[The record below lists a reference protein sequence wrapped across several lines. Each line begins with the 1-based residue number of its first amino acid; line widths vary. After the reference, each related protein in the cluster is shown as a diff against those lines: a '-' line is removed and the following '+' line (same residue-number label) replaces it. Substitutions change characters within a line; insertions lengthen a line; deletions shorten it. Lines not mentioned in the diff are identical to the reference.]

1 MPQNHSCT
9 PCSMT
14 WTSEGATLGLSPLDP
29 APGLKFA
36 LLRRALSA
44 ALSTQAVD
52 GVQPLAAWA
61 PHSDLS
67 SVLIELWAYV
77 GDIIG
82 LYNGLIMT
90 ETALATARSRRS
102 LRGMSALLGYKA
114 RPAVGA
120 VAEIAAV
127 VSPEKQGTLPNAQ
140 YRSSTPSQVFESNA
154 SSVAGKA
161 NEYTLRSV
169 VDLAVGDADENRLL
183 LDPATASA
191 VRGRPIMFI
200 WHAMII
206 RQYATEILDVSSFK
220 AMDDQEYIEIRVTK
234 PAPIDSKIPYKDV
247 ALASP
252 SQRAYLRTA
261 LLEDEVV
268 NGVKLKQIRD
278 ATPLS
283 DAEINTLVNGFGLM
297 PAGHA
302 GNVQHEASAQYYTSQ
317 DRGQSWVELDSVYR
331 SIFVGDFVIV
341 QYNAYFSAHRV
352 TETEEKQLRLSG
364 SSDPGVFLPVTRL
377 KLNPAIDAK
386 NVSSQNPE
394 SVVIHYN
401 MHDVGRIMR
410 LAHTEL
416 TPDIVL
422 NKPLPLE
429 GIHDKPADPPTR
441 FILEDADGKGVLV
454 NGKLDV
460 QANGSATL
468 TISGPEWDGGLR
480 VPVKAYGNV
489 LDISRGETV
498 QDEVLGDGDPTQA
511 HQTFKLAKTPL
522 TYFSQPGAA
531 SGVVSTLEVRV
542 DGILWRERPS
552 FYGAGPNDPVYIV
565 RHDDDQNTFIT
576 FGDGVRGLRL
586 PTGRGNVRA
595 KYRHGAGAEAPPAGA
610 INQII
615 KTVPGLKSVRS
626 PIVARGGGDA
636 ETSKDIRRHA
646 PASAL
651 VLGRCVSLAD
661 FAARTAMTAG
671 VRSCKVEYAW
681 DEPSQTAGIKVWY
694 IPNDPGADL
703 DEQIV
708 ADLQAMSEPG
718 TPIRAEAA
726 KPQERVLFLNLEIE
740 RDRVPAD
747 VESAVRAALLDP
759 ERGPLAVENTPIG
772 GPLSRSLI
780 VGAAKSIAGVLDVT
794 SMYFAFDHPPVPF
807 PTPGLAL
814 DPGQYLDLGDF
825 DAVRLVVS
833 AYHAESRGCRDLV
846 S

>member
-1 MPQNHSCT
+1 MHQDFTCAL
-9 PCSMT
+9 CSMT
-14 WTSEGATLGLSPLDP
+14 STSGNVTLKVSPLDP
-29 APGLKFA
+29 TPGLRFA
-36 LLRRALSA
+36 LLRQALGGIIPV
-44 ALSTQAVD
+44 QEVD
-52 GVQPLAAWA
+52 GVRPLAMWK

-67 SVLIELWAYV
+67 SVLFELWAYV
-77 GDIIG
+77 GDVVG
-82 LYNGLIMT
+82 LYNGVIMA
-90 ETALATARSRRS
+90 ETTVRTARHRRS
-102 LRGMSALLGYKA
+102 LRRLSDLLGYRA
-114 RPAVGA
+114 RPGVGS
-120 VAEIAAV
+120 VTEIAALADRDQALRA
-127 VSPEKQGTLPNAQ
+127 VSF
-140 YRSSTPSQVFESNA
+140 RSSTPTQVFESQGGHV
-154 SSVAGKA
+154 SRRTS
-161 NEYTLRSV
+161 EYTLSSV
-169 VDLAVGDADENRLL
+169 VQATGGGLNEARLL

-191 VRGRPIMFI
+191 VRGRPLMFQWLDLI
-200 WHAMII
+200 V
-206 RQYATEILDVSSFK
+206 RQHATEILDVSSGK
-220 AMDDQEYIEIRVTK
+220 AVDGREYVQIKVAK
-234 PAPIDSKIPYKDV
+234 PANLSEMVGYKSV
-247 ALASP
+247 ALVSP

-261 LLEDEVV
+261 LFAVQNEPAIRGTDDLTNEEIQATYGSLGVLLSGHDGSVEEEVSAA
-268 NGVKLKQIRD
+268 D
-278 ATPLS
+278 FS
-283 DAEINTLVNGFGLM
+283 DDDR
-297 PAGHA
+297 
-302 GNVQHEASAQYYTSQ
+302 SQ
-317 DRGQSWVELDSVYR
+317 SFVELDSVYR
-331 SIFVGDFVIV
+331 SIYVGDYVIV
-341 QYNAYFSAHRV
+341 QSKAHFSAHRV
-352 TETEEKQLRLSG
+352 MATLERQRELEGSGDPVINLPLTQLR
-364 SSDPGVFLPVTRL
+364 
-377 KLNPAIDAK
+377 LNPAIDSSK
-386 NVSSQNPE
+386 VSEFSPE

-401 MHDVGRIMR
+401 MHDIGRLMR

-416 TPDIVL
+416 TPDVVL

-429 GIHDKPADPPTR
+429 GIHDKPANPPTR
-441 FILEDADGKGVLV
+441 FILEDADGRGVLV

-460 QANGSATL
+460 QPNGSATL

-511 HQTFKLAKTPL
+511 HQTFKLGKSPL
-522 TYFSQPGAA
+522 TYFSQPGAP
-531 SGVVSTLEVRV
+531 SGVVSTLEIRV

-565 RHDDDQNTFIT
+565 RHDDEQNTFLT

-595 KYRHGAGAEAPPAGA
+595 KYRHGAGAEAPPAGG
-610 INQII
+610 IHQII
-615 KTVPGLKSVRS
+615 RSVPGLMSVRS

-671 VRSCKVEYAW
+671 VRNCKVEYAW

-694 IPNDPGADL
+694 IPNDPGVDL
-703 DEQIV
+703 TEQIV

-726 KPQERVLFLNLEIE
+726 TPQQKVLFLNLEIE

-759 ERGPLAVENTPIG
+759 EKGPLAIENTPIG

-780 VGAAKSIAGVLDVT
+780 VGAARSIAGVLDVT

>member
-1 MPQNHSCT
+1 M
-9 PCSMT
+9 
-14 WTSEGATLGLSPLDP
+14 SPLDP
-29 APGLKFA
+29 TPGLRFD
-36 LLRRALSA
+36 LLRRSLGA
-44 ALSTQAVD
+44 AIPEQEVD
-52 GVQPLAAWA
+52 GLQPLASWA

-67 SVLIELWAYV
+67 MVLFELWAYV
-77 GDIIG
+77 GDVVG
-82 LYNGLIMT
+82 LYNGVIMAEAT
-90 ETALATARSRRS
+90 VTTARNRRS
-102 LRGMSALLGYKA
+102 LRSLAGLLGYKLH
-114 RPAVGA
+114 PAVSSVAEVAVLVGPDRHGALPA
-120 VAEIAAV
+120 VA
-127 VSPEKQGTLPNAQ
+127 
-140 YRSSTPSQVFESNA
+140 YRSSTPGQVFESNGGRV
-154 SSVAGKA
+154 SGKV
-161 NEYTLRSV
+161 NEYTLGSV
-169 VDLAVGDADENRLL
+169 VDPELGEFDESRLL

-191 VRGRPIMFI
+191 VRGRPLMFLWYDKI
-200 WHAMII
+200 V
-206 RQYATEILDVSSFK
+206 RQGATEILDVSSFK
-220 AMDDQEYIEIRVTK
+220 GRDAQEYVELRVAKK
-234 PAPIDSKIPYKDV
+234 PAISASVGYKSV
-247 ALASP
+247 ALFSP
-252 SQRAYLRTA
+252 SQRAYVKTK
-261 LLEDEVV
+261 LLDNAVNDQNEEESAIHEVP
-268 NGVKLKQIRD
+268 
-278 ATPLS
+278 PLS
-283 DAEINTLVNGFGLM
+283 DAEIGALYNGFGVTI
-297 PAGHA
+297 AGHL
-302 GNVQHEASAQYYTSQ
+302 GNVVNPVSGSDFTDSEKKQTSV
-317 DRGQSWVELDSVYR
+317 DLDSVYR
-331 SIFVGDFVIV
+331 SIYAGDFVVV
-341 QYNAYFSAHRV
+341 QYNDYFSAHRV
-352 TETEEKQLRLSG
+352 VWTEEKQLRLAG
-364 SSDPGVFLPVTRL
+364 SAEPGVMIPVTRL
-377 KLNPAIDAK
+377 YLNPAIDADK
-386 NVSSQNPE
+386 VSFSRPGPLI
-394 SVVIHYN
+394 IHYN

-416 TPDIVL
+416 TPGVVL
-422 NKPLPLE
+422 NTLPLE

-726 KPQERVLFLNLEIE
+726 TAQQKVLFLNLEIE

>member
-1 MPQNHSCT
+1 MPQNFTCA
-9 PCSMT
+9 PCLT
-14 WTSEGATLGLSPLDP
+14 TSTTGGVSFDMSPLDP
-29 APGLKFA
+29 TPGLRFA
-36 LLRRALSA
+36 LLRRALGA
-44 ALSTQAVD
+44 ALSAQEVD
-52 GVQPLAAWA
+52 GVQPLISWA

-67 SVLIELWAYV
+67 AVLFELWAYV

-82 LYNGLIMT
+82 LYNGALMA
-90 ETALATARSRRS
+90 ETAVGTARNRRS
-102 LRGMSALLGYKA
+102 LRRLADLLGYKT
-114 RPAVGA
+114 RPAVSAMTELA
-120 VAEIAAV
+120 VFTA
-127 VSPEKQGTLPNAQ
+127 PDKQGSLPPVAF
-140 YRSSTPSQVFESNA
+140 RSSMPAQVFES
-154 SSVAGKA
+154 SGGRVSGRA
-161 NEYTLRSV
+161 NEYTLSPV
-169 VDLAVGDADENRLL
+169 VQSEVGAPDGKHLL
-183 LDPATASA
+183 LDSATASA
-191 VRGRPIMFI
+191 VRGRPIMFV
-200 WHAMII
+200 WFEKVV
-206 RQYATEILDVSSFK
+206 RQHATEILDVSSLK
-220 AMDDQEYIEIRVTK
+220 AIDAREYVEIEVADT
-234 PAPIDSKIPYKDV
+234 ADIPPKVGYKNV
-247 ALASP
+247 ALVSP
-252 SQRAYLRTA
+252 SQRAYVRPA
-261 LLEDEVV
+261 
-268 NGVKLKQIRD
+268 
-278 ATPLS
+278 S
-283 DAEINTLVNGFGLM
+283 LVNPGKFAIREGAVLSNEEIETIFNSFGVM
-297 PAGHA
+297 IAGHA
-302 GNVQHEASAQYYTSQ
+302 GITPHFVSADDFTANERKQTLI
-317 DRGQSWVELDSVYR
+317 ELDSVYR
-331 SIFVGDFVIV
+331 SIYAGDFIIV

-352 TETEEKQLRLSG
+352 TLTEEIQVQIANSG
-364 SSDPGVFLPVTRL
+364 DPGVSVPITQLT
-377 KLNPAIDAK
+377 LNPALDGAQVLFDRPQPLI
-386 NVSSQNPE
+386 
-394 SVVIHYN
+394 IHYN
-401 MHDVGRIMR
+401 MHDVGRLMR

-416 TPDIVL
+416 TPDVVL

-740 RDRVPAD
+740 RDRVPAE
-747 VESAVRAALLDP
+747 VEAAVRAALLDP

>member
-1 MPQNHSCT
+1 MQ
-9 PCSMT
+9 
-14 WTSEGATLGLSPLDP
+14 D
-29 APGLKFA
+29 
-36 LLRRALSA
+36 
-44 ALSTQAVD
+44 VD
-52 GVQPLAAWA
+52 GVQPLATWK

-67 SVLIELWAYV
+67 SMLFELWAYV
-77 GDIIG
+77 GDVVG
-82 LYNGLIMT
+82 LYNGVIMT
-90 ETALATARSRRS
+90 ETTIRTARLRRS
-102 LRGMSALLGYKA
+102 LRRMTDLLGYRA
-114 RPAVGA
+114 RPSVGA
-120 VAEIAAV
+120 VTEIAAFADRD
-127 VSPEKQGTLPNAQ
+127 QTLGSVAF
-140 YRSSTPSQVFESNA
+140 RSSTPTQVFESQGGRV
-154 SSVAGKA
+154 SGKTS
-161 NEYTLRSV
+161 EYTLSSV
-169 VDLAVGDADENRLL
+169 VKAAGGGLNEARLL

-191 VRGRPIMFI
+191 VRGRPVMFV
-200 WHAMII
+200 WYDVII
-206 RQYATEILDVSSFK
+206 RQHATEIVSVSSIK
-220 AMDDQEYIEIRVTK
+220 AVDAREYVEIRVTK
-234 PAPIDSKIPYKDV
+234 PATQIPDPTDYRMV
-247 ALASP
+247 SLASP
-252 SQRAYLRTA
+252 SQRAYLRT
-261 LLEDEVV
+261 
-268 NGVKLKQIRD
+268 
-278 ATPLS
+278 
-283 DAEINTLVNGFGLM
+283 GLF
-297 PAGHA
+297 
-302 GNVQHEASAQYYTSQ
+302 ESQ
-317 DRGQSWVELDSVYR
+317 DGFPIGKTDPLLDSDIHSLNDGLGLPNGAPEEELEHTISPQDYTDEDRKQSFVELDSVYR
-331 SIFVGDFVIV
+331 SIFAGDYVIV
-341 QYNAYFSAHRV
+341 QYNSYFSAHRV
-352 TETEEKQLRLSG
+352 TLTEEIQLKLKGSG
-364 SSDPGVFLPVTRL
+364 SPDVFLPITRL
-377 KLNPAIDAK
+377 RVNPAIDTAK
-386 NVSSQNPE
+386 VLDTKPW

-401 MHDVGRIMR
+401 MHDVGRLMR

-422 NKPLPLE
+422 NTPLPLE

-460 QANGSATL
+460 QPNGSATL

-615 KTVPGLKSVRS
+615 KNVTGLKGVRS

-636 ETSKDIRRHA
+636 ETSKDIRKHA

-681 DEPSQTAGIKVWY
+681 DEPSQTAGVKVWY
-694 IPNDPGADL
+694 IPNDPGVDL
-703 DEQIV
+703 GDQIV

-726 KPQERVLFLNLEIE
+726 APQQRVLFLNLEIE
-740 RDRVPAD
+740 RDRVPVD
-747 VESAVRAALLDP
+747 VEAAVRAALLDP
-759 ERGPLAVENTPIG
+759 ENGPLAIENTPIG